1 MTVSWLFF
9 VAVPF
14 LEALRI
20 YFLSGDIYKLAIQK
34 GEPPLQWIL
43 STIILW
49 VGVEIAVIALWWW
62 LREGEWMV
70 AGVFMGILTARIF
83 YSFFKKSLQDR
94 PDISLDQKI
103 DQIGA
108 HEESGS

>member
-20 YFLSGDIYKLAIQK
+20 YFLSGDIKKLAIQK

-49 VGVEIAVIALWWW
+49 VGVEVGVIAGWWW
-62 LREGEWMV
+62 ARDGEWMV
-70 AGVFMGILTARIF
+70 VGVFLGILVARIF
-83 YSFFKKSLQDR
+83 YSFFKKNLQSR
-94 PDISLDQKI
+94 PDVSLEQKI
-103 DQIGA
+103 DQIGS
-108 HEESGS
+108 HEES